1 MFTHSK
7 KDDEGRGPWVVWVL
21 NEWQPCLALSFVQSF
36 ATCPFI
42 TFQSCA
48 HHNALCYLRGYP
60 HNLVRKILT
69 EVQFSSRQS
78 ALRNKTRTSR
88 PPLPFVT
95 TYNPATPNLKKI
107 LMKHW
112 HFINN
117 QPNLARIFLDPP
129 IVSHRKEKS
138 LKDYLVRAKISS
150 RE

>member
-1 MFTHSK
+1 MRLLRTNSVK
-7 KDDEGRGPWVVWVL
+7 E
-21 NEWQPCLALSFVQSF
+21 SFDNLKREFESR
-36 ATCPFI
+36 
-42 TFQSCA
+42 
-48 HHNALCYLRGYP
+48 LYLRGYP

-112 HFINN
+112 HFITN
-117 QPNLARIFLDPP
+117 QPNLARIFSDPP

-138 LKDYLVRAKISS
+138 LKDYLVRAKIPS